1 MPHGFCN
8 INQNLRY
15 MSLEPYKNPNTNYW
29 LIISEY
35 IYRFIS
41 IFFFI
46 GNLRVHIQ
54 KTHTVR
60 TDQVDQLFR
69 CAHCT
74 CVFKKVSSLNAHVT
88 RIHVN
93 EKYPLDVDNVLENLI
108 ELEKITSKNIGSN
121 EVLTNIGNDLSSNAS
136 NIEVAGKEDTT
147 EDEDGVVNDIIFDDQ
162 GLRTMVTLSEV
173 LNDGS
178 LRKYLVRL
186 KKSGDTRW
194 YICNY
199 CSKEFKKPSDLI
211 RHIRVHTKEKPYKVS

>member
-1 MPHGFCN
+1 MMRHLAFLKKSYSNAVLN
-8 INQNLRY
+8 IVNFLDV
-15 MSLEPYKNPNTNYW
+15 
-29 LIISEY
+29 IILNMT
-35 IYRFIS
+35 IFS
-41 IFFFI
+41 II

-93 EKYPLDVDNVLENLI
+93 ERYPLDVDNVLKNLI
-108 ELEKITSKNIGSN
+108 ELEKMTSSDVISNIGID
-121 EVLTNIGNDLSSNAS
+121 VSSNT
-136 NIEVAGKEDTT
+136 GKNEAIGRDEMI
-147 EDEDGVVNDIIFDDQ
+147 EDEDGVVNDIVFDEQ
-162 GLRTMVTLSEV
+162 EFKSMVTLSEV

-186 KKSGDTRW
+186 TKKGDTKW

-211 RHIRVHTKEKPYKVS
+211 RHIRVHTKEKPYRVS